1 MTKVLLLGNGVP
13 QAIKTEATTWG
24 QFKAQVT
31 GKISFTDMKA
41 TDFVNKMEYSNDDS
55 VLNFVDGVAK
65 VFLIPSKG
73 FKGGLGYAEL
83 KAALK
88 ELRIEAVSNE
98 DEEVVTLIGN
108 YTQCTTEELQRRYD
122 AVNDLFDARNEVE
135 EVAEYNSEELEE
147 LQAEVRTLTERVGA
161 VELKLNMLNE
171 HNVDLFA
178 AQAKEFGANL
188 K

>member
-24 QFKAQVT
+24 QFKAQVS

-65 VFLIPSKG
+65 VFLLPSKG

-83 KAALK
+83 KVALK

-122 AVNDLFDARNEVE
+122 AVNDLLASRLINDEITV
-135 EVAEYNSEELEE
+135 NSEELEE